1 MGYVTRTGTETYT
14 YYVTKSRRVFTGFE
28 DATRARAK
36 FIFFKC
42 EGLTPN
48 TRHFFFFD
56 NKNVTNYVSTD
67 SVNAPDDYYTLPRNS
82 PKRSPGKR
90 FASETGFPTEFG
102 GPTSEIYSDDEGKI
116 EGLFYLQ
123 SNNNFYFPTGT
134 RTFTAIDIS
143 VLDLDNAISKSQQ
156 QFIIDGGIERY
167 KMEYYSVRR
176 TGTRSYT
183 YQEYVPDPPD
193 PPVGGGETGTG
204 GSGTIVCHGPGSG
217 AECFIAGTQIS
228 MYDGTYKN
236 IEDIAV
242 GDEVIGWDADNQI
255 QKNTVLNVHDIVPQK
270 QKLCTIN
277 NHITSTDS
285 HLYLSKRGW
294 VSVNPEKSKEIY
306 SDYNLDISEM
316 QIGDEL
322 YTMGLDDGKGG
333 TFDTIAVDSIETNDE
348 DVKVYNFTVD
358 NTSNYIANNFV
369 VHNKSL
375 KEPDPEPSGPSVVQV
390 DGPFDPD
397 DFAGGDSSPSSSSVI
412 DDGPLGNRN
421 DSIVDEMVVGAVA
434 GALIAGTAAAATG
447 AGIGA
452 AIGAVLACCFIMLEA
467 RYGDGTM
474 DKVVRRYRD
483 EKMTDRN
490 RRGYY
495 KVAEVLVP
503 MMRKSKF
510 AKWLV
515 TKTFADPLVCY
526 GKWYYG
532 ENKYGWIFKP
542 VEKFWMWVFETVG
555 GEVEF
560 IRANGEVV

>member
-1 MGYVTRTGTETYT
+1 MGYETRYGTESYT
-14 YYVTKSRRVFTGFE
+14 YYVTRSRRVFTGFE

-82 PKRSPGKR
+82 PKRNPGRKYKD
-90 FASETGFPTEFG
+90 ETGFPTEFG

-123 SNNNFYFPTGT
+123 SNNNFFFPAGT

-143 VLDLDNAISKSQQ
+143 VLDLENAISKSQQ

-167 KMEYYSVRR
+167 ATEYYKVKK
-176 TGTRSYT
+176 TGTRSYS
-183 YQEYVPDPPD
+183 YQVYVADPEPPAQPTGGGTPPADPIEEVKPDPPIS
-193 PPVGGGETGTG
+193 T
-204 GSGTIVCHGPGSG
+204 
-217 AECFIAGTQIS
+217 CFIAGTKIK
-228 MYDGTYKN
+228 MADGSYKN

-242 GDEVIGWDADNQI
+242 NDEVITTNAI
-255 QKNTVLNVHDIVPQK
+255 TNTVTHVHDIAPADQS
-270 QKLCTIN
+270 LCTIN
-277 NHITSTDS
+277 GKITSTTS
-285 HLYLSKRGW
+285 HLYMTSRGW
-294 VSVNPEKSKEIY
+294 AAVDVERAKEVY
-306 SDYNLDISEM
+306 KDYNLEITELVV
-316 QIGDEL
+316 GDEIHTL
-322 YTMGLDDGKGG
+322 SERWEIIPEKVT
-333 TFDTIAVDSIETNDE
+333 SIDLSTEHIQ
-348 DVKVYNFTVD
+348 VYNFTVD
-358 NTSNYIANNFV
+358 NTHTYIANGMI
-369 VHNKSL
+369 VHNKTP
-375 KEPDPEPSGPSVVQV
+375 KKDPPPAEPEPEPEPDLSGGGPSG
-390 DGPFDPD
+390 GIF
-397 DFAGGDSSPSSSSVI
+397 GDSSPKPSVI
-412 DDGPLGNRN
+412 DDGPLGNKN
-421 DSIVDEMVVGAVA
+421 DSIVDEAIVGAVA
-434 GALIAGTAAAATG
+434 GALIGGTAAAA
-447 AGIGA
+447 AGGA
-452 AIGAVLACCFIMLEA
+452 ALGMVLACCFIMLEA

-542 VEKFWMWVFETVG
+542 VEKFWMWVFDTVG

-560 IRANGEVV
+560 IRANGEIV